1 MEWLNILAGLA
12 ILFFGR
18 RLFWLFVGCVGF
30 FVGFKLAGDML
41 LGQPAWVILVI
52 ALVVG
57 VLGAIASVFLQRVFV
72 VVAGFFAG
80 GYCLFTLAPAV
91 LHTQA
96 EVALWIAFAVG
107 GLIGAILS
115 IALLDPALIILS
127 SLAGATAVSQ
137 NFPLEPQA
145 RTVLFIVLCSRNRC
159 PGRTICT
166 GNQTAA
172 APAGGVKPISNATA
186 DSIRSTV
193 RREFPTETVTDVA
206 SRRRRNCQSWLA
218 PGGK

>member
-30 FVGFKLAGDML
+30 IVGFELAGDML

-57 VLGAIASVFLQRVFV
+57 VLGAIASVFLQRIFV

-96 EVALWIAFAVG
+96 EVVLWIAFAVG

-137 NFPLEPQA
+137 NLPLEPQA
-145 RTVLFIVLCSRNRC
+145 RTVLFIVLLVL
-159 PGRTICT
+159 GI
-166 GNQTAA
+166 GVQ
-172 APAGGVKPISNATA
+172 AGQYARETKPQRPQRA
-186 DSIRSTV
+186 
-193 RREFPTETVTDVA
+193 
-206 SRRRRNCQSWLA
+206 
-218 PGGK
+218 G